1 MTFSKENISE
11 RLSRLPLLPMLAATI
26 VGIVLAGWV
35 SLPLWVLV
43 VGVLVTAAAAWLWH
57 RRACGRIYL
66 CVAVALLAAL
76 SVELHRPAMVSGGT
90 LLCDIEVEGIS
101 SQGSSRSSGYGKIIA
116 TYRDTVATPCRI
128 PIRITADSAVALAM
142 GTRLHAG
149 CRLYPYSVRDTLSFN
164 RYMARRGFVGG
175 VWLKR
180 GDILHCDTLTGIGHS
195 VGRAAF
201 ERLARLPLS
210 AEAMATAAAVT
221 LGRREMLSEQ
231 TKEEYRRSGGA
242 HLLAVSG
249 LHVGFVYAI
258 VGVLLGFL
266 LLVRNGQL
274 WRSLLL
280 VAIMWIYVAV
290 VGFSPSVVRAAL
302 MFSIMQIIVALSA
315 SAFSLNTLFGAAM
328 IILWFSPQMLFDAG
342 FLLSCLSVAAIV
354 EWGVPLIFRIKTLIA
369 RGVEPQRT
377 AWRGVVVY
385 VLGWIVSAVV
395 VSIVASLAT
404 MPLVAHQFGL
414 ASLWGIVSGP
424 LVVALCGVV
433 VGVTLLWIIL
443 PIGFLAPVVG
453 WVVESAASAM
463 NSVAAWCAEREGLI
477 FEGRISL
484 SACVVIYL
492 FYIVATVVV
501 WSRERKKLP
510 NL

>member
-1 MTFSKENISE
+1 
-11 RLSRLPLLPMLAATI
+11 
-26 VGIVLAGWV
+26 
-35 SLPLWVLV
+35 
-43 VGVLVTAAAAWLWH
+43 
-57 RRACGRIYL
+57 
-66 CVAVALLAAL
+66 
-76 SVELHRPAMVSGGT
+76 
-90 LLCDIEVEGIS
+90 
-101 SQGSSRSSGYGKIIA
+101 
-116 TYRDTVATPCRI
+116 
-128 PIRITADSAVALAM
+128 
-142 GTRLHAG
+142 
-149 CRLYPYSVRDTLSFN
+149 
-164 RYMARRGFVGG
+164 
-175 VWLKR
+175 
-180 GDILHCDTLTGIGHS
+180 
-195 VGRAAF
+195 
-201 ERLARLPLS
+201 
-210 AEAMATAAAVT
+210 MATAAAVT
-221 LGRREMLSEQ
+221 LGRREMLSAQ
-231 TKEEYRRSGGA
+231 TKEAYRRSGGA

-258 VGVLLGFL
+258 VGALLGFL

-274 WRSLLL
+274 WRSILL
-280 VAIMWIYVAV
+280 VGIMWIYVAV

-302 MFSIMQIIVALSA
+302 MFSIMQIVVALSA

-328 IILWFSPQMLFDAG
+328 IILWFSPQMLFDVG

-414 ASLWGIVSGP
+414 TSLWGIVSGP

-453 WVVESAASAM
+453 WAVESAASAM
-463 NSVAAWCAEREGLI
+463 NSVAAWCAEREGFI

-484 SACVVIYL
+484 LACVVIYL

>member
-1 MTFSKENISE
+1 MTFPKENISE
-11 RLSRLPLLPMLAATI
+11 RLSRLPLLPTLVATI
-26 VGIVLAGWV
+26 VGIVLAGRV
-35 SLPLWVLV
+35 SFPLWVLV
-43 VGVLVTAAAAWLWH
+43 AGVLVAAAAAWLWH
-57 RRACGRIYL
+57 RRAWGRIYL

-76 SVELHRPAMVSGGT
+76 SVEMHRPTMAGRGT

-128 PIRITADSAVALAM
+128 PIRISADSAVALAM
-142 GTRLHAG
+142 GTRLRVE
-149 CRLYPYSVRDTLSFN
+149 CRLHPYSVRDNLSFN

-195 VGRAAF
+195 VGRVAL

-221 LGRREMLSEQ
+221 LGRREMLSAQ

-258 VGVLLGFL
+258 VGALLGFL

-274 WRSLLL
+274 WRSILL
-280 VAIMWIYVAV
+280 VGIMWIYVAV

-302 MFSIMQIIVALSA
+302 MFSIMQIVVALSA
-315 SAFSLNTLFGAAM
+315 SALSLNTLFGAAM
-328 IILWFSPQMLFDAG
+328 IILWFSPQMLFDTG

-354 EWGVPLIFRIKTLIA
+354 AWGVPLIFRLQ
-369 RGVEPQRT
+369 GVIFGREDFRRT
-377 AWRGVVVY
+377 WWRRLSNY
-385 VLGWIVSAVV
+385 ILGWIVAAIV

-414 ASLWGIVSGP
+414 TSLWGIVSGP

-453 WVVESAASAM
+453 WVVEFSASAM
-463 NSVAAWCAEREGLI
+463 NSVAAWCAEREELI

-501 WSRERKKLP
+501 WSRGRKKLP